1 MIFPSV
7 RQRSRVTLGK
17 HWGGQKGWSN
27 WEAGGKIV
35 PLQVDDI
42 SISVYVYQTPH
53 SAFWLSFSVQACQC
67 SKSWVLLL
75 FFFLNKMES
84 EPFVFESHVHKSLLL
99 EWEDVCGPMK
109 TGLWIIYQEGMLCGA
124 SGILSPMTKLGC
136 FLRCFWGPDEWWH
149 GLKNHTGGPLP
160 SGPYPLFQSP
170 YAPSCSHTPLLIH
183 SWEDHNFFQTLNFL
197 FCSEV

>member
-17 HWGGQKGWSN
+17 HWGWQKGWSN
-27 WEAGGKIV
+27 WEAAGKIV
-35 PLQVDDI
+35 PLQVDYI
-42 SISVYVYQTPH
+42 SISVYVYQIAH
-53 SAFWLSFSVQACQC
+53 RAFWLSFSVHACQC

-75 FFFLNKMES
+75 FFLKNKMES

-109 TGLWIIYQEGMLCGA
+109 TGLWIIYQEGMLLA

-136 FLRCFWGPDEWWH
+136 FLRCFGGPDEWWH
-149 GLKNHTGGPLP
+149 GLKNHTGA
-160 SGPYPLFQSP
+160 PYHLVPTHLSNPHMPQAAATP
-170 YAPSCSHTPLLIH
+170 HYSHIPERIII
-183 SWEDHNFFQTLNFL
+183 FFKP
-197 FCSEV
+197 

>member
-17 HWGGQKGWSN
+17 HWGWQKGWSN
-27 WEAGGKIV
+27 WEAAGKIV
-35 PLQVDDI
+35 PLQVDYI
-42 SISVYVYQTPH
+42 SISVYVYQIAH
-53 SAFWLSFSVQACQC
+53 RAFWLSFSVHARQC

-75 FFFLNKMES
+75 FFLKNKMES

-109 TGLWIIYQEGMLCGA
+109 TGLWIIYQEGMLLA

-136 FLRCFWGPDEWWH
+136 FLRCFGGPDEWWH
-149 GLKNHTGGPLP
+149 GLKNHTGA
-160 SGPYPLFQSP
+160 PYHLVPTHLSNPHMPQAAATP
-170 YAPSCSHTPLLIH
+170 HYSHIPERIII
-183 SWEDHNFFQTLNFL
+183 FFKP
-197 FCSEV
+197 